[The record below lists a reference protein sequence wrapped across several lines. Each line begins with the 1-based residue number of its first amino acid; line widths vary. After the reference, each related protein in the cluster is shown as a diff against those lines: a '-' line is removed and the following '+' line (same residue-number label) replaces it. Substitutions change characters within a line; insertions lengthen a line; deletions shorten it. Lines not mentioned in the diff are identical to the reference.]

1 MTSTLRKLPGFKG
14 RRRGAGIA
22 AVVIMLAAVNFAV
35 IGAIRASGDEA
46 QVGAMRA
53 ETARAFYA
61 AESGARVVLKCST
74 GGIGMPTAGTSLTL
88 GSASCTYVSLPT
100 VGQPGDALVQGGD
113 GTAARRLK
121 LSLTGY

>member
-1 MTSTLRKLPGFKG
+1 MRTHAAHRRG
-14 RRRGAGIA
+14 RFTGARRGAGIA
-22 AVVIMLAAVNFAV
+22 AVVVMLAVVNFAV

-61 AESGARVVLKCST
+61 AESGARVLIKSS
-74 GGIGMPTAGTSLTL
+74 TAGLTMPAAGSTLTL
-88 GSASCTYVSLPT
+88 GNASCTYVSFPA
-100 VGQPGDALVQGGD
+100 VGQTGDAIVQGAD

-121 LSLTGY
+121 VTL